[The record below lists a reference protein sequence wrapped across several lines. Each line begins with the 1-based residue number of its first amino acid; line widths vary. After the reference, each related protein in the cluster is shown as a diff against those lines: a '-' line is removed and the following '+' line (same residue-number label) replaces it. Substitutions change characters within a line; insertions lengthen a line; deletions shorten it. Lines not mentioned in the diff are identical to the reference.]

1 MYKEST
7 VKKAIKQIEQTREAR
22 ETTLDEQLFLG
33 GALFALEWL
42 MGQKL
47 RRPAKYVQWVRDTM
61 SGDLR
66 GIWRRIA

>member
-7 VKKAIKQIEQTREAR
+7 VKKAIKEIKQTREAS
-22 ETTLDEQLFLG
+22 ETTPDEQLFLA

-42 MGQKL
+42 MGQKYT
-47 RRPAKYVQWVRDTM
+47 RPAKYVQWVRDF

-66 GIWRRIA
+66 EIWRQIA